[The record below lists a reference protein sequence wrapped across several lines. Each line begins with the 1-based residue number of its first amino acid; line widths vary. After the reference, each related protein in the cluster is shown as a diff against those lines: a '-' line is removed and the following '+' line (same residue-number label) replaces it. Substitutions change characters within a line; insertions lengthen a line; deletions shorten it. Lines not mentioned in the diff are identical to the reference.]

1 MKDIF
6 IIGSRGLPAQY
17 GGFETFVEK
26 LVSHKVSPRIRYHV
40 ACLSDERT
48 GKHFDY
54 KGTDC
59 FTVNPPKLGPARVIA
74 YDMMAINYSLK
85 FIKKEEIQEPIFYIL
100 GNTIG
105 AFIAYFAK
113 KIQSIGGVLL
123 VNPDGLE
130 WKRAKWSKPVQSYL
144 KYSEKEMTKYADLII
159 SDNRGIETYIHDTYP
174 WSNTTFIAYGTDL
187 SKTTLTAEDASVRD
201 WYQKWQTQEKE
212 YYLILGRF
220 VPENN
225 YETAIRE
232 FMKSSTERDLV
243 IICNHEGNP
252 YFDELRQITGF
263 DKDKRVKFVGTVYD
277 QDLLKYIRNQA
288 FAYIHGHEV
297 GGTNP
302 GLLEALAQTNLNL
315 IFNVDFNHQVA
326 QETALYW
333 NKVDGNLSGL
343 IDSVNGQVSFED
355 LGNASKENMK
365 ENYTWEKIVGEYEEL
380 FLS

>member
-54 KGTDC
+54 KGADC

-85 FIKKEEIQEPIFYIL
+85 LIKKEEIQEPIFYIL

-159 SDNRGIETYIHDTYP
+159 SDNRGIETYIHNTYP

-187 SKTTLTAEDASVRD
+187 SKTTLTAEDDFVRD
-201 WYQKWQTQEKE
+201 WYQKWQTQEKG

-232 FMKSSTERDLV
+232 FMKSSTERNLV

-302 GLLEALAQTNLNL
+302 GLLEALAQTDLNL
-315 IFNVDFNHQVA
+315 IYNVDFNHQVA
-326 QETALYW
+326 KDTALYW
-333 NKVDGNLSGL
+333 NKEDGNLSNL
-343 IDSVNGQVSFED
+343 IDSVDDQVSFED
-355 LGNASKENMK
+355 LGNAAKANMK

>member
-48 GKHFDY
+48 GKHLDY

-355 LGNASKENMK
+355 LGNAAKENMK

>member
-54 KGTDC
+54 KGADC

-159 SDNRGIETYIHDTYP
+159 SDNRGIETYIHNTYP

-187 SKTTLTAEDASVRD
+187 SKTTLTAEDDSVRD

-333 NKVDGNLSGL
+333 NKEDENLSGL
-343 IDSVNGQVSFED
+343 IDSVDGQVTFED
-355 LGNASKENMK
+355 LGNAAKANMK